1 MAVAHPPSLASFVV
15 VSLVKPTTSSSGYSG
30 NDKAGPILVSLP
42 SHLLPACCCYLFW
55 TSGPTMVQPKAGL
68 VTKAASL
75 TQISHHI
82 SICVPPLTHTHAQP
96 VI

>member
-1 MAVAHPPSLASFVV
+1 
-15 VSLVKPTTSSSGYSG
+15 
-30 NDKAGPILVSLP
+30 
-42 SHLLPACCCYLFW
+42 
-55 TSGPTMVQPKAGL
+55 MVQPKAGL